1 MSSFALCSYHHTLTS
16 RTSTTFVKKKAALT
30 LLRLYRKHPSVVPAD
45 DWAERI
51 VDMIEDRDPGVAM
64 TAVTLVTTMA
74 QDNLDAFQG
83 CYKLVVDKLDKL
95 IFDGD
100 YPSEY
105 VYYKV
110 CPKLGGG
117 MKLIDRSLILGFR
130 SRSCDCCSTT
140 LHQVSSIVHVQKRAD
155 QQTTHR

>member
-1 MSSFALCSYHHTLTS
+1 VCSGPWLARESALSSTIKLIS

-30 LLRLYRKHPSVVPAD
+30 LLRLYRKHPSVVPVD
-45 DWAERI
+45 DWADRI
-51 VDMIEDRDPGVAM
+51 VDMIGDRDPGVSM
-64 TAVTLVTTMA
+64 NAVTLVTTMA

-83 CYKLVVDKLDKL
+83 CYKLVVERLDKL

-110 CPKLGGG
+110 SFSQLRVSGG
-117 MKLIDRSLILGFR
+117 
-130 SRSCDCCSTT
+130 
-140 LHQVSSIVHVQKRAD
+140 AD
-155 QQTTHR
+155 

>member
-1 MSSFALCSYHHTLTS
+1 VYSEQWSARESPLSFSIKLIC

-30 LLRLYRKHPSVVPAD
+30 LLRLYRKHPSVVPVD

-51 VDMIEDRDPGVAM
+51 VDMIGDRDPGVSM
-64 TAVTLVTTMA
+64 NAVTLVTTMA

-83 CYKLVVDKLDKL
+83 CYKLVVERLDKI

-110 CPKLGGG
+110 SFSRLGVSGG
-117 MKLIDRSLILGFR
+117 
-130 SRSCDCCSTT
+130 
-140 LHQVSSIVHVQKRAD
+140 AD
-155 QQTTHR
+155 E

>member
-1 MSSFALCSYHHTLTS
+1 MEYSEQWSARKSPPYTVTIKVNVYS
-16 RTSTTFVKKKAALT
+16 ASTTFVKKKAALT
-30 LLRLYRKHPSVVPAD
+30 LLRLYRKHPSVVPVD

-83 CYKLVVDKLDKL
+83 CYKIVVEKLDSL
-95 IFDGD
+95 IFDGN

-110 CPKLGGG
+110 G
-117 MKLIDRSLILGFR
+117 
-130 SRSCDCCSTT
+130 
-140 LHQVSSIVHVQKRAD
+140 VQ
-155 QQTTHR
+155 

>member
-1 MSSFALCSYHHTLTS
+1 VAQQSGRLIG
-16 RTSTTFVKKKAALT
+16 RGSTTFVKKKAALT
-30 LLRLYRKHPSVVPAD
+30 LLRLYRKHPSVMPLE

-51 VDMIEDRDPGVAM
+51 VDMIEDRDPGVSM

-83 CYKLVVDKLDKL
+83 CYKRVVEKMDKL

-110 CPKLGGG
+110 GSLCLIAGGHAETIG
-117 MKLIDRSLILGFR
+117 PESLVADQDTTITSVLSS
-130 SRSCDCCSTT
+130 SRSVPLT
-140 LHQVSSIVHVQKRAD
+140 
-155 QQTTHR
+155 

>member
-1 MSSFALCSYHHTLTS
+1 VLNG

-30 LLRLYRKHPSVVPAD
+30 LLRLYRKHPSVMPLE

-51 VDMIEDRDPGVAM
+51 VALIDDRDPGVAM

-83 CYKLVVDKLDKL
+83 CYKRVVEKLDRL

-110 CPKLGGG
+110 
-117 MKLIDRSLILGFR
+117 SLDSLW
-130 SRSCDCCSTT
+130 
-140 LHQVSSIVHVQKRAD
+140 
-155 QQTTHR
+155 

>member
-1 MSSFALCSYHHTLTS
+1 VLVSSEQWLARESSLLSSIKLIG

-30 LLRLYRKHPSVVPAD
+30 LLRLYRKHPSVVPVD
-45 DWAERI
+45 DWADRI
-51 VDMIEDRDPGVAM
+51 VDMIGDRDPGVSM
-64 TAVTLVTTMA
+64 NAVTLVTTMA

-83 CYKLVVDKLDKL
+83 CYKLVVEKLDKL

-110 CPKLGGG
+110 SP
-117 MKLIDRSLILGFR
+117 SLLA
-130 SRSCDCCSTT
+130 
-140 LHQVSSIVHVQKRAD
+140 LNVQSD
-155 QQTTHR
+155 G

>member
-1 MSSFALCSYHHTLTS
+1 MSPLRFPFLIEAALTRGS
-16 RTSTTFVKKKAALT
+16 TSTTFVKKKAALT
-30 LLRLYRKHPSVVPAD
+30 LLRLYRKHPTVMPIE

-51 VDMIEDRDPGVAM
+51 VQLIEDRDPGVAM

-83 CYKLVVDKLDKL
+83 CYKRVVEKLDKL

-110 CPKLGGG
+110 
-117 MKLIDRSLILGFR
+117 SL
-130 SRSCDCCSTT
+130 
-140 LHQVSSIVHVQKRAD
+140 
-155 QQTTHR
+155 